1 MTAVAVFGS
10 SLAVLGNMGRVY
22 AKETKASNLV
32 GKQEN
37 IKRFVD
43 SLQEM
48 QQYVMRE
55 IAGQLKSG
63 DFSLSGDSYQELR
76 RDYLA
81 LVVTVVDVINVAAYL
96 FDKTQDRDKQHW
108 KDDLEWDEFRN
119 ALEIQGNDLG
129 SGKV

>member
-1 MTAVAVFGS
+1 MGRLLAGMTAVAVFGS
-10 SLAVLGNMGRVY
+10 SLAVPENMGRVY

-37 IKRFVD
+37 IKRIVN

-48 QQYVMRE
+48 QYMMRE

-63 DFSLSGDSYQELR
+63 DFFLPGDSYQKLR

-81 LVVTVVDVINVAAYL
+81 LVVTVADIINAAADL
-96 FDKTQDRDKQHW
+96 FDKTQDRDNQ
-108 KDDLEWDEFRN
+108 L
-119 ALEIQGNDLG
+119 
-129 SGKV
+129 

>member
-1 MTAVAVFGS
+1 MTAVALFGS
-10 SLAVLGNMGRVY
+10 SLAVSGNMGRVY

-37 IKRFVD
+37 IKRFAD

-48 QQYVMRE
+48 QYVMRE

-63 DFSLSGDSYQELR
+63 DFSLSGDSYQELW

-81 LVVTVVDVINVAAYL
+81 LVVTVVDVINVAVYL

-108 KDDLEWDEFRN
+108 KVDLEWDEFRN